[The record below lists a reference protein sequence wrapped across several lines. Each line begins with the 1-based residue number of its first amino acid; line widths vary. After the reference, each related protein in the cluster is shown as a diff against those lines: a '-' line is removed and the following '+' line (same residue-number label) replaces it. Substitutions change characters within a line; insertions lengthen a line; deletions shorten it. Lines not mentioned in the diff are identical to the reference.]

1 MTFDTEI
8 KECTATQSNNN
19 EIKRND
25 AKAIIRTTAKQEKN
39 MQSFTQGTTYNN

>member
-8 KECTATQSNNN
+8 KECKATQSNNN

-39 MQSFTQGTTYNN
+39 IQYFTQGTTYNN